1 MVIIITYNPSSYSQH
16 SAEYYISKY
25 SGKSKNT
32 IEKTR
37 HIEDDGYVWYELY
50 KRFSG
55 KGIENNEGD
64 IILYPKYAGV
74 SYDEDSKTFLVYSD
88 GCHYR
93 GVLSKSGSWIIS
105 LDRQYETIYYL
116 KSYMHYHVE
125 KNGLEGICD
134 EYGREIIAPNKYDD
148 VGGPY
153 LEDDGKR
160 YFSIK
165 KNGLEGI
172 CDEYGREI
180 IAPDKYEYVGYINNS
195 KHYFFAG
202 SDDFVGVCDEY
213 GREIIAPN
221 KYKNNIRYF
230 ADRFEYKT
238 ETGKWLPVDKKDINY
253 YSDVAS
259 VSNGSS
265 TTVSSSNS
273 TSSTS
278 SKKLL
283 YEGDY
288 TISNQSY
295 NTGAG
300 QYTNA
305 IGSGID
311 IHVRVYEDYI
321 MIDGTKCNYA
331 STSGDWRIYAGVAWN
346 NSKEYYKVNFKNYEM
361 SKFTD
366 ILNPFTGMFDTF
378 TTSIV
383 KGKVYFNVNNNS
395 NSNNYNTGQS
405 STQTKSSG
413 NVNQETT
420 RYVDK
425 TCHGCHNS
433 GKCNT
438 CNGKGWIERLG
449 VKGTMDCPNCTNGRC
464 SICGGSGKVRGLR

>member
-16 SAEYYISKY
+16 SSGYYESKY
-25 SGKSKNT
+25 AGKSINT
-32 IEKTR
+32 KTR

-50 KRFSG
+50 KSSSG
-55 KGIENNEGD
+55 YGIENNEGD
-64 IILYPKYAGV
+64 IILYPKYGFVRYEKDA
-74 SYDEDSKTFLVYSD
+74 KTFIVNSD
-88 GCHYR
+88 GCDYQ

-105 LDRQYETIYYL
+105 LGRQYETIYYI
-116 KSYMHYHVE
+116 KGVMHYYVR
-125 KNGLEGICD
+125 KNGFKGICD
-134 EYGREIIAPNKYDD
+134 EDGREIFAPNKYDD
-148 VGGPY
+148 VYGPY

-160 YFSIK
+160 YFHIEE
-165 KNGLEGI
+165 KNDLKGI
-172 CDEYGREI
+172 CDEDGREI
-180 IAPDKYEYVGYINNS
+180 IAPKYDDYIDVRF
-195 KHYFFAG
+195 KDG
-202 SDDFVGVCDEY
+202 
-213 GREIIAPN
+213 
-221 KYKNNIRYF
+221 KRYF
-230 ADRFEYKT
+230 IIEKNGLRSYYDEDGRVTKT
-238 ETGKWLPVDKKDINY
+238 ETVD
-253 YSDVAS
+253 VVS

-278 SKKLL
+278 SKELL

-288 TISNQSY
+288 TISNQAY

-305 IGSGID
+305 IGSGTD
-311 IHVRVYEDYI
+311 IHVRVYKDYI
-321 MIDGTKCNYA
+321 TINGTTYSYA
-331 STSGDWRIYAGVAWN
+331 STSGDWRIYEGVAWN
-346 NSKEYYKVNFKNYEM
+346 NSKDYYKVNFKNFEM

-366 ILNPFTGMFDTF
+366 TLNPFTGMFETF

-383 KGKVYFNVNNNS
+383 KGKVYFNINNNS
-395 NSNNYNTGQS
+395 NSNNYKS

>member
-25 SGKSKNT
+25 TGKSTNT
-32 IEKTR
+32 IKKTR

-50 KRFSG
+50 KKFSG
-55 KGIENNEGD
+55 YGIENNEGD
-64 IILYPKYAGV
+64 IILYPKYGGV
-74 SYDEDSKTFLVYSD
+74 SYDEDAKTFEVYSD
-88 GCHYR
+88 GCDYQ

-105 LDRQYETIYYL
+105 LGRQYETIYYVKGEML
-116 KSYMHYHVE
+116 YYVK

-134 EYGREIIAPNKYDD
+134 EYGREIIAPNYDK
-148 VGGPY
+148 VY
-153 LEDDGKR
+153 VFFKDDGKR
-160 YFSIK
+160 YFSIY
-165 KNGLEGI
+165 KNGFCGI
-172 CDEYGREI
+172 CDEYGRVTV
-180 IAPDKYEYVGYINNS
+180 APDKYEYMGYMDNS
-195 KHYFFAG
+195 KHYFYAG
-202 SDDFVGVCDEY
+202 KDDFVGVCDEY

-253 YSDVAS
+253 YSDVVS

-278 SKKLL
+278 SKELL

-288 TISNQSY
+288 TISNQAY

-305 IGSGID
+305 IGSGVD

-321 MIDGTKCNYA
+321 TINGTRYNYA
-331 STSGDWRIYAGVAWN
+331 STSGDWRIYEGVAWN

-361 SKFTD
+361 SMFTNT
-366 ILNPFTGMFDTF
+366 LNPFTGMFETF
-378 TTSIV
+378 TRSIV
-383 KGKVYFNVNNNS
+383 KGKVYFNINNNS
-395 NSNNYNTGQS
+395 NSNNYKS